1 MVGKAKRSRRPAV
14 TAKQPSQA
22 AKAMMLQVLR
32 ARFEQVTVDLEEQKT
47 EWCPDRGR
55 SNSKV

>member
-1 MVGKAKRSRRPAV
+1 
-14 TAKQPSQA
+14 
-22 AKAMMLQVLR
+22 MLQVLR